1 MKVILG
7 REGMETIELVG
18 VLDLHFYRLRY
29 SGQDV
34 VFDAR
39 EHVYAF
45 VPETTNKLH
54 YDEGPVN
61 VGELSA
67 SGLGFRA

>member
-1 MKVILG
+1 
-7 REGMETIELVG
+7 
-18 VLDLHFYRLRY
+18 
-29 SGQDV
+29 
-34 VFDAR
+34 
-39 EHVYAF
+39 